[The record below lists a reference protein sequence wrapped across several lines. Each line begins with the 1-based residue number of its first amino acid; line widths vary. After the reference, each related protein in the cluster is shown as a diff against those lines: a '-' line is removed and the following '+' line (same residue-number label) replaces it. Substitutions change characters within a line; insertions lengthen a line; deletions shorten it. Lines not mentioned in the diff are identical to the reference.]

1 MHTLYYAPGACSLSV
16 NIALREAGLDFNLKK
31 VSTKTKE
38 IEGGGDYRTINPLG
52 YVPALVLPD
61 QSVMTEVPVIVQYIA
76 DQVPDRQLAP
86 AYGTPG
92 RYRMQALLNIVGT
105 ELHKSFSPLFNPALS
120 EDTKAVFRGRIR
132 ERLTWFD
139 QQLSG
144 KDYLL
149 GQFSMADPYLF
160 VVSNW
165 AKPMAVDLND
175 LDNLL
180 EFRKRMSERPTI
192 QAAMGAE
199 GLKK

>member
-1 MHTLYYAPGACSLSV
+1 
-16 NIALREAGLDFNLKK
+16 
-31 VSTKTKE
+31 
-38 IEGGGDYRTINPLG
+38 
-52 YVPALVLPD
+52 
-61 QSVMTEVPVIVQYIA
+61 
-76 DQVPDRQLAP
+76 
-86 AYGTPG
+86 
-92 RYRMQALLNIVGT
+92 MQALLNIVGT

-192 QAAMGAE
+192 QAAMAAE